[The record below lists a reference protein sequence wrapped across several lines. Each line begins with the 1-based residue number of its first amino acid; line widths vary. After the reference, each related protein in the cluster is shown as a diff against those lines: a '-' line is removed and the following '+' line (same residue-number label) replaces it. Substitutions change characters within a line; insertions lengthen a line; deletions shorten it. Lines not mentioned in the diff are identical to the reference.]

1 MKTCFSHYF
10 SRYYLFTLHGLQA
23 QLSYRGGFALG
34 IVAGAVGLL
43 AQICLWRAVYG
54 RDAGA
59 VLAGFSL
66 AEMSTYVLVAN
77 LLYQMLDNRADHEIA
92 ADVMRGD
99 IVIAFVRPLN
109 YPVAK
114 FFACLP
120 ASIGNLLF
128 VGLPLCVAG
137 ALLFGLQL
145 PGPGDA
151 VLFCLSAALSL
162 AVGFLINAMVGALA
176 FATTNIWG
184 IQVMKT
190 AVVSI
195 LSGHLIPL
203 SFFGPTL
210 QRIGELLP
218 FRAMVDA
225 PLRLFLGK
233 YEGALDAAAILGMQL
248 FWVLA
253 LGLACAALWRALAGR
268 LEVLGG

>member
-1 MKTCFSHYF
+1 MMRLCA
-10 SRYYLFTLHGLQA
+10 RYLVFTLHGLQV
-23 QLSYRGGFALG
+23 QLGYRSAFVL
-34 IVAGAVGLL
+34 GAVTSAIGLL
-43 AQICLWRAVYG
+43 AQICLWRAVY
-54 RDAGA
+54 AQNPGA
-59 VLAGFSL
+59 PLAGYTL
-66 AEMSTYVLVAN
+66 AEMSSYVLMAN
-77 LLYQMLDNRADHEIA
+77 LLYLMLDNRADHEIA

-99 IVIAFVRPLN
+99 IVVAFVRPLN

-128 VGLPLCVAG
+128 VGLPLSAAG

-145 PGPGDA
+145 PGPAGA
-151 VLFCLSAALSL
+151 ALFCLSAALSL
-162 AVGFLINAMVGALA
+162 VVAFQINAMVGALA

-184 IQVMKT
+184 VQVMKT
-190 AVVSI
+190 ALVSI

-203 SFFGPTL
+203 SFFGPVL

-218 FRAMVDA
+218 FRAMIDA

-233 YEGALDAAAILGMQL
+233 YEGAAGAAAILGMQL

-253 LGLACAALWRALAGR
+253 LSLACSLLWRALADR

>member
-1 MKTCFSHYF
+1 MKLPMTFPL

-23 QLSYRGGFALG
+23 QLSYRGGFLLG
-34 IVAGAVGLL
+34 IIAGAVGLL

-54 RDAGA
+54 QDPGA
-59 VLAGFSL
+59 VLAGYTL

-77 LLYQMLDNRADHEIA
+77 LLYLMLDNRAEHEIA

-99 IVIAFVRPLN
+99 IVVAFVRPLN

-120 ASIGNLLF
+120 VSIGNLLF

-137 ALLFGLQL
+137 AWLAELRL
-145 PGPGDA
+145 PDA
-151 VLFCLSAALSL
+151 AGAALFCLSAALSL

-176 FATTNIWG
+176 FVTTNIWG
-184 IQVMKT
+184 VQVMKT
-190 AVVSI
+190 ALASI

-218 FRAMVDA
+218 FRALVDA

-233 YEGALDAAAILGMQL
+233 YDGVAGAAAILGMQL
-248 FWVLA
+248 FWVLV
-253 LGLACAALWRALAGR
+253 LGLACAARWRALAGR
-268 LEVLGG
+268 LDVLGG